1 MFKNILMG
9 SLLMA
14 SLQTLANDT
23 KIHPIITSQG
33 GMVLEVSEN
42 SVRVWDPQTPDI
54 DVIHAAA
61 IHISAQQCPD
71 GGFGWPHNDCANTY
85 HNITSPIL
93 QGVHKAWQQTGNN
106 AYLGIMVNGGNFDLL
121 SEYTNGDSRFSTG
134 SGVFMWN
141 LTAASGDTTYKD
153 FVETSFFSELEAS
166 TYGPDDLDTAGWI
179 ASVVTNRQGTWVNLL
194 PWEFISLPL
203 IARRHCRFAQATL
216 FEQAILDN
224 FNTMDDTS
232 PDTVYSD
239 LIGVSGGVW
248 GLAAVNRQSFP
259 AIASPLHSING
270 LSSLKQLVDFLVNNQ
285 NPDGSW
291 YWHSKIV
298 APTDADKD
306 TQTTAYAILALIK
319 ANERL
324 ADNYLPAINLGQN
337 YLESMQDQFGG
348 FASFPGGDENTE
360 VESEALTALAT
371 IGVYDRIYH
380 SGLECYND

>member
-1 MFKNILMG
+1 MFKNILIG
-9 SLLMA
+9 SFLLLSFQ
-14 SLQTLANDT
+14 SLADNQ
-23 KIHPIITSQG
+23 KIHPIVTSLG
-33 GMVLEVSEN
+33 GMVLTVDEQSSRLWN
-42 SVRVWDPQTPDI
+42 PQAPDI
-54 DVIHAAA
+54 NAIHAAA

-71 GGFGWPHNDCANTY
+71 GGFGWPHNDCSTTY

-121 SEYTNGDSRFSTG
+121 SEFTNGDSRFSTG
-134 SGVFMWN
+134 SGLFMWD
-141 LTAASGDTTYKD
+141 LTAATSDSTYQSFTETD
-153 FVETSFFSELEAS
+153 FFTELDAN

-179 ASVVTNRQGTWVNLL
+179 NSVVTGRQGTWVNLL

-203 IARRHCRFAQATL
+203 IAGRHCRPAQATL

-224 FNTMDDTS
+224 FNSMDDTS
-232 PDTVYSD
+232 PDTVYND
-239 LIGVSGGVW
+239 LIGVAGGLL
-248 GLAAVNRQSFP
+248 GLAAVNRQNFP
-259 AIASPLHSING
+259 AISAPKHDING
-270 LSSLKQLVDFLVNNQ
+270 LSGLKQLADFLVNQQ

-291 YWHSKIV
+291 YWHSKLV
-298 APTDADKD
+298 KPTNDDKD
-306 TQTTAYAILALIK
+306 TQTTAYAVLALIK

-324 ADNYLPAINLGQN
+324 ADDYLPAINLGQN
-337 YLESMQDQFGG
+337 FLESMQNQFGG

-371 IGVYDRIYH
+371 VGVYDRIYR